1 MSSTTL
7 SGTCQA
13 ASSPLTEYTMVYVK
27 QWAIAGVAATA
38 LSFGGQ
44 ALAQQKWDMPTGYPA
59 SNFHT
64 ENIQQ
69 FAKDVEQA
77 TAGKLKITV
86 HDGGSLF
93 KANEIKRAVQ
103 GGQAQIGEIIISGY
117 SNENALFGLDS
128 IPFLATSYADAQK
141 LWKVSRAA
149 TEAALA
155 KQGIK
160 VLYSVAW
167 PPQGIFSAKPIQTVA
182 DLKGVKWRAYN
193 PNTSR
198 IAQLVGAQPV
208 TVQAAELTQAL
219 ATGAVTAFMTSGA
232 TGYDSKVW
240 EQVKYYYDVSAW
252 LPKNLVIV
260 SQKAFDSLDKTAQ
273 AAVTKAAEDAE
284 ARGWKISAEKNTWYL
299 DQLRKNG
306 MTVDAGSPALR
317 AELKK
322 IGDTMVADWA
332 KQTGSEGQSI
342 IDAFRK

>member
-1 MSSTTL
+1 
-7 SGTCQA
+7 
-13 ASSPLTEYTMVYVK
+13 MVNVK
-27 QWAIAGVAATA
+27 QWASAGLAAAT

-44 ALAQQKWDMPTGYPA
+44 VLAQQKWDMPTGYPA

-69 FAKDVEQA
+69 FAKEVGAA
-77 TAGKLKITV
+77 TGGKLKITV

-117 SNENALFGLDS
+117 SNENAMFGVDS
-128 IPFLATSYADAQK
+128 IPFLATSYADSQK

-167 PPQGIFSAKPIQTVA
+167 PPQGIFSAKPIQSVA
-182 DLKGVKWRAYN
+182 DLKGAKWRAYN

-219 ATGAVTAFMTSGA
+219 ATGAVTTFMSSSA
-232 TGYDSKVW
+232 TGYDGKVW

-260 SQKAFDSLDKTAQ
+260 SKKAFDSLDQPTQTAI
-273 AAVTKAAEDAE
+273 TKAAAE
-284 ARGWKISAEKNTWYL
+284 AETRGWKISAEKNSWYL

-306 MTVDAGSPALR
+306 MTIDAGSPGLR

-332 KQTGSEGQSI
+332 KQTGAEGQAI
-342 IDAFRK
+342 VDAFRK

>member
-1 MSSTTL
+1 M
-7 SGTCQA
+7 
-13 ASSPLTEYTMVYVK
+13 
-27 QWAIAGVAATA
+27 
-38 LSFGGQ
+38 
-44 ALAQQKWDMPTGYPA
+44 
-59 SNFHT
+59 
-64 ENIQQ
+64 
-69 FAKDVEQA
+69 
-77 TAGKLKITV
+77 
-86 HDGGSLF
+86 
-93 KANEIKRAVQ
+93 Q

-167 PPQGIFSAKPIQTVA
+167 PPQGIFSAKPIQSVA
-182 DLKGVKWRAYN
+182 DLKGAKWRAYN

-208 TVQAAELTQAL
+208 TVQAAELPQAL
-219 ATGAVTAFMTSGA
+219 ATGAVTTFMSSSA
-232 TGYDSKVW
+232 TGYDGKVW

-260 SQKAFDSLDKTAQ
+260 SQKAFDALDKPSQ
-273 AAVTKAAEDAE
+273 AALTKAAEAAE
-284 ARGWKISAEKNTWYL
+284 ARGWKVSADKNAWYL

-322 IGDTMVADWA
+322 IGETIVADWT
-332 KQTGSEGQSI
+332 KQTGADGQAV